1 MNIKILKSK
10 VTIEMNNE
18 EYDKTLKSL
27 NKLDGILGTLFE
39 TQDLWLSDVKDLD
52 NLKWD
57 LRNMLDA
64 RWDANKYRYIKRGS
78 KNDKK

>member
-1 MNIKILKSK
+1 MKTKILKSK

-27 NKLDGILGTLFE
+27 NKLDDILGTLFE
-39 TQDLWLSDVKDLD
+39 TQDLWMSDVKYLD
-52 NLKWD
+52 TLKWD
-57 LRNMLDA
+57 LRNILDA
-64 RWDANKYRYIKRGS
+64 RWDADSYRYIKRGS